1 MIYLDFYP
9 DFDNV
14 EHYAKDK
21 HVLFIFRHLFLNNIR
36 LNNKAV
42 GYIIV
47 VIPVRLGN
55 LFGKN

>member
-55 LFGKN
+55 FF